1 MLGGDQH
8 PGRGA
13 VGGGATGADAPGP
26 GGPGGGAHLPRASVL
41 DTLRFGAL
49 VLAPGVAR
57 GMILRRPALV
67 ALAGLLDVDRRA
79 VGLLQRLR
87 ARYGPGPLRLQIPG
101 RSVALVLSPAHVH
114 RILAE
119 SPEPFTLASRDKVAA
134 LAHFEPDGV
143 LITRGPAR
151 APRRRL
157 NEAVLDTGRPLH
169 RLAPQLATTVRDEVA
184 LLMAQVDGAG
194 ELVWDDF
201 SRAWWRIVRRTV
213 LGDAARDDDEV
224 TDLLAALRRDA
235 NWAYLRRRR
244 TDLHRRLMAR
254 LHTYLNA
261 AESGSLASILAAT
274 PADGSTRPA
283 GQVPQWLFAFD
294 AAGIAAFRALAML
307 ATHPRQAARARAE
320 LAALDLSRPQHLPYL
335 RGCVLES
342 LRLWPTTLA
351 VLRDSTTDTGW
362 DGAVMPTGTTTVIL
376 SSFFHRDGQTV
387 TDPDRFRPDRW
398 SGPSDQAALIPFSA
412 GPGACPARDL
422 VLFLTSTLLA
432 AVLHRHEL
440 RLVAP
445 RRLLAHRPL
454 PGTLNHTAIRFIV
467 APYGAEGGA

>member
-1 MLGGDQH
+1 M
-8 PGRGA
+8 
-13 VGGGATGADAPGP
+13 
-26 GGPGGGAHLPRASVL
+26 
-41 DTLRFGAL
+41 
-49 VLAPGVAR
+49 
-57 GMILRRPALV
+57 
-67 ALAGLLDVDRRA
+67 
-79 VGLLQRLR
+79 
-87 ARYGPGPLRLQIPG
+87 
-101 RSVALVLSPAHVH
+101 
-114 RILAE
+114 
-119 SPEPFTLASRDKVAA
+119 
-134 LAHFEPDGV
+134 
-143 LITRGPAR
+143 
-151 APRRRL
+151 
-157 NEAVLDTGRPLH
+157 LDTGRPLH
-169 RLAPQLATTVRDEVA
+169 RLAPQLTTTVRDEVA
-184 LLMAQVDGAG
+184 LLMAHVDGAG
-194 ELVWDDF
+194 ELIWDDF
-201 SRAWWRIVRRTV
+201 SRACWRIVRRTV

-244 TDLHRRLMAR
+244 TDLRHRFMAR
-254 LHTYLNA
+254 LRRHLEA
-261 AESGSLASILAAT
+261 AEPGSLAAILAAT

-307 ATHPRQAARARAE
+307 ATHPEQAARARAE
-320 LAALDLSRPQHLPYL
+320 LAGLDLSRPQHLPYL

-362 DGAVMPTGTTTVIL
+362 DGGVLPAGTTTVIV

-387 TDPDRFRPDRW
+387 TDADRFSPDRW
-398 SGPSDQAALIPFSA
+398 SGPDTSDHAALIPFSA

-445 RRLLAHRPL
+445 RRLLADRPL
-454 PGTLNHTAIRFIV
+454 PGTLNHTAIRFSV

>member
-8 PGRGA
+8 PY
-13 VGGGATGADAPGP
+13 
-26 GGPGGGAHLPRASVL
+26 LPRASAL
-41 DTLRFGAL
+41 DTLRLGVQ
-49 VLAPGVAR
+49 VLAPTVAR
-57 GMILRRPALV
+57 GAIVRRPAFV
-67 ALAGLLDVDRRA
+67 ALAALLDVDHRA

-87 ARYGPGPLRLQIPG
+87 ARHGPGPLRLRVPG
-101 RSVALVLSPAHVH
+101 RAVALVLSPAHVR

-119 SPEPFTLASRDKVAA
+119 SPEPFTLANRDKVAA
-134 LAHFEPDGV
+134 LAHFQPDGV

-169 RLAPQLATTVRDEVA
+169 RLAPQLVTKVRDEIA
-184 LLMAQVDGAG
+184 LLMADVDRAG
-194 ELVWDDF
+194 ELTWDDY
-201 SRAWWRIVRRTV
+201 SRAFSRIVRRTV
-213 LGDAARDDDEV
+213 LGDAARDDGRIS
-224 TDLLAALRRDA
+224 DLLAALRRDA

-244 TDLHRRLMAR
+244 IDVRRDFMTR
-254 LHTYLNA
+254 LHTYLQM
-261 AESGSLASILAAT
+261 AEPGSLAAILAAT
-274 PADGSTRPA
+274 PAAEMTRPA

-307 ATHPRQAARARAE
+307 ATHPEQRARVGAE
-320 LAALDLSRPQHLPYL
+320 LAGLDLSRPQHLPYL

-362 DGAVMPTGTTTVIL
+362 GGAVMPAGTTTIIL

-387 TDPDRFRPDRW
+387 TDADRFNPQRW
-398 SGPSDQAALIPFSA
+398 SPPGPPDQAALIPFSA
-412 GPGACPARDL
+412 GPGECPGRDL

-445 RRLLAHRPL
+445 RRLLAGRPL
-454 PGTLNHTAIRFIV
+454 PGTLNHTAIRFAA
-467 APYGAEGGA
+467 APLAAPSAAC